1 MMLLKV
7 ISLCLLLVYNV
18 NSYKILGVFPIAA
31 VSHQIL
37 ATKLMETL
45 AEAGHEVTLVSP
57 YPVKNVAKH
66 WKYRNIVLDG
76 IAEEFE
82 DFLKNFNFYGG
93 DNTNPITRIR
103 QVFKMITDMTNNTL
117 SHPKMIELVKSN
129 EQFDALIVE
138 QFNQDGLK
146 AYASIFNCHQIIFS
160 STGPNSWINP
170 TVGNPQPVSN
180 VPSSFSGNFS
190 RELSFWDRSKNLA
203 SNLFEYFIMTF
214 ILHPIQDSLVQ
225 QICSDCPSV
234 SELHTNASL
243 VLLNSHTSIHHAVPL
258 VPNMAEIGG
267 YFIDPSKPL
276 PKDLQEFMDNAKD
289 GVIYFS
295 MGSNLKSKD
304 LPEATKNGIIK
315 VLGKLKQRVI
325 WKFEEDLPN
334 KPANVLIQKWCPQA
348 DILAHPN
355 VKLFITH
362 SGFLSTIETI
372 YHGVPVLAIP
382 VFADQFMNAKKAVAY
397 GYGLKLAYNDPNFS
411 EEALSAL
418 LDELLT
424 NPKYHETAKFR
435 SKLYH
440 DRLATPIET
449 LNYWVNYTLRYKG
462 AKHLQVAG
470 VQLPLHQY
478 LLLDVVGFMV
488 AGLVFSLWIVLV
500 LFKRVRMIVKTGS
513 KQKTQ

>member
-170 TVGNPQPVSN
+170 TVGNPQP
-180 VPSSFSGNFS
+180 
-190 RELSFWDRSKNLA
+190 
-203 SNLFEYFIMTF
+203 
-214 ILHPIQDSLVQ
+214 DSLVQ